1 MSNNL
6 FCLSHRTCAV
16 AQKAL

>member
-6 FCLSHRTCAV
+6 FCLS
-16 AQKAL
+16 